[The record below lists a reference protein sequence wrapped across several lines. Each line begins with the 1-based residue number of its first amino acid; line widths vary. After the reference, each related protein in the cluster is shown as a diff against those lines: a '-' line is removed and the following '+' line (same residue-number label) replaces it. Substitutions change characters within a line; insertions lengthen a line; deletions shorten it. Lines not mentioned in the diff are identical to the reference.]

1 MCEVLLGLLRLEL
14 RESVLEFG
22 DGVVPEVGR
31 GREVVPAFCFV
42 GLGLELVDTLAD
54 VLNLVTA
61 PLLGFVRGL
70 KGLEL
75 VLDVGDGFAGFDE
88 TFLGGFVLLA
98 LEGVDLDLKLEL
110 ATLKLVNSLGSSFT
124 SYANTI
130 GYTLVKVQY
139 IRKSQE
145 AYLAHASSTKS
156 IAESGRRLDVR

>member
-1 MCEVLLGLLRLEL
+1 MREVLLCLLRLEL
-14 RESVLEFG
+14 REPVLKLR
-22 DGVVPEVGR
+22 DGVVTEVGR
-31 GREVVPAFCFV
+31 GCEVVPAFCFV

-110 ATLKLVNSLGSSFT
+110 AALKLVDSLGSSFT
-124 SYANTI
+124 GYANTTR
-130 GYTLVKVQY
+130 YTLVKVQY

-156 IAESGRRLDVR
+156 MAESGRRLDVR